1 MIKIYYI
8 ARIMSFLTK
17 LFGKTNSAASH
28 PQDNT
33 IPLIPAANNTWRIPL
48 LDLRAV
54 TLCMTATSA
63 DPQMAMNAVSYNQED
78 GCSFAG
84 ISPAES
90 TSIEGG
96 ITVATD
102 GKLAPGVLFMPHTM
116 EHKWAIYFMDDT
128 LIFVRSWLREV
139 VVTATTVQQHNQLT
153 VKSITGKFLE
163 HDTPA
168 FTRAIMRF
176 LLLNY
181 GMGEVVPAP
190 LPSLLK
196 DKPREAALWAFSVY
210 GKLAQIGTFNENFVP
225 VISKPLRSH
234 SLLHIAVAR
243 GNMPE
248 IEKYVLE
255 GIPVN
260 SLAKD
265 GLAPLHWSLA
275 CETTAPME
283 KLLALGADPNVRS
296 AEGATPVMNAVQ
308 SNAARHFNLLVQA
321 GADVN
326 AADAR
331 GFTALHRAAEM
342 GHVYMVKLLLENRAN
357 RHAVAMEHTAL
368 SLAEATKRT
377 EVIELLRD

>member
-1 MIKIYYI
+1 
-8 ARIMSFLTK
+8 MSFLSN
-17 LFGKTNSAASH
+17 LFRKTSPAASD
-28 PQDNT
+28 PQDQT

-54 TLCMTATSA
+54 TLRMAATSS

-78 GCSFAG
+78 GCSFTG
-84 ISPAES
+84 TLPVDS
-90 TSIEGG
+90 TTIEGG

-102 GKLAPGVLFMPHTM
+102 GKLSPGVLFIPQTM

-128 LIFVRSWLREV
+128 LIFVRSWLRLV
-139 VVTATTVQQHNQLT
+139 LVTATVVQQHNQLT

-163 HDTPA
+163 DEAPV
-168 FTRAIMRF
+168 FTRAIVRF
-176 LLLNY
+176 LLMNY
-181 GMGEVVPAP
+181 GTGEVVPAP
-190 LPSLLK
+190 LPAGLK

-260 SLAKD
+260 SLARD

-342 GHVYMVKLLLENRAN
+342 GHVHMVKLLLENRAN
-357 RHAVAMEHTAL
+357 KHAVAMEHTAL
-368 SLAEATKRT
+368 SLAEAMKRT
-377 EVIELLRD
+377 EIIELLHD

>member
-1 MIKIYYI
+1 VS
-8 ARIMSFLTK
+8 IMSFLSN
-17 LFGKTNSAASH
+17 LFRKTSPAASD
-28 PQDNT
+28 PQDQT

-54 TLCMTATSA
+54 TLRMTATSS

-78 GCSFAG
+78 GSSFAG

-90 TSIEGG
+90 TTIEGG

-102 GKLAPGVLFMPHTM
+102 GKLAPGVLFMPQTM
-116 EHKWAIYFMDDT
+116 EHKWAIYFMDNT
-128 LIFVRSWLREV
+128 LVFVRSWLRMV
-139 VVTATTVQQHNQLT
+139 LVTATVVQQHNQLT

-163 HDTPA
+163 DEAPA
-168 FTRAIMRF
+168 FTRAMVRF
-176 LLLNY
+176 LLMNY
-181 GMGEVVPAP
+181 AIGEVVPAP
-190 LPSLLK
+190 LPAPLK
-196 DKPREAALWAFSVY
+196 DKPREAALWAFSVF

-225 VISKPLRSH
+225 VVSKPLRSH

-243 GNMPE
+243 SNMPE

-260 SLAKD
+260 SLARD

-342 GHVYMVKLLLENRAN
+342 GHVHMVRLLLENRAN
-357 RHAVAMEHTAL
+357 RHAVAMDHTAL
-368 SLAEATKRT
+368 SLAEAMKRT
-377 EVIELLRD
+377 EIIELLRD